1 MNDSLVTIVG
11 SSYFEP
17 ISVLLEKL
25 NKYDKGSSNEVQ
37 AGYIVNGFAS
47 SICLL
52 AVVCLESYVMRV
64 RYINKANQ
72 NEVDKVSVPVYLKT
86 LYQDF
91 PFENELFEIHI
102 LRDTLAH
109 NHLWE
114 VSYSWDDEKDMVLH
128 AVNKWSS
135 GNKKYKQYVDTKT
148 NVTKNLGLNVNPI
161 KVGPTDVNSVLQTV
175 WKVLIF
181 LENKNRNQCYVSHLH
196 FKHKGKLMK
205 FGEIV
210 GMPETCT

>member
-1 MNDSLVTIVG
+1 MKDSLVTIIG

-37 AGYIVNGFAS
+37 AGYFVNGFAS

-64 RYINKANQ
+64 RYINKASQ
-72 NEVDKVSVPVYLKT
+72 KEVDKVSVPVYLKA

-114 VSYSWDDEKDMVLH
+114 ISYSWDNEKDMVLH
-128 AVNKWSS
+128 TVNKSSS
-135 GNKKYKQYVDTKT
+135 GDKKYKRYVDTKT
-148 NVTKNLGLNVNPI
+148 NVTKNLGLNINPI
-161 KVGPTDVNSVLQTV
+161 KVGSTDVNSVLQTV

-181 LENKNRNQCYVSHLH
+181 LENKNRNQCYVSRLH
-196 FKHKGKLMK
+196 VKHKGKSMK

>member
-1 MNDSLVTIVG
+1 MKDSLVTIVG

-37 AGYIVNGFAS
+37 AGYFVNGFAS

-64 RYINKANQ
+64 RYINKASQ
-72 NEVDKVSVPVYLKT
+72 NEVDKVSVPVYLKK

-114 VSYSWDDEKDMVLH
+114 ISYSWDDEKDMVLQS
-128 AVNKWSS
+128 VNKSSS
-135 GNKKYKQYVDTKT
+135 GDKKYKQYVDTKT
-148 NVTKNLGLNVNPI
+148 NVTKNLGLNINPI
-161 KVGPTDVNSVLQTV
+161 KVGSTDVNSVLQTV

-181 LENKNRNQCYVSHLH
+181 LENKNRNQCYVSRLH
-196 FKHKGKLMK
+196 VKHKGKSMK